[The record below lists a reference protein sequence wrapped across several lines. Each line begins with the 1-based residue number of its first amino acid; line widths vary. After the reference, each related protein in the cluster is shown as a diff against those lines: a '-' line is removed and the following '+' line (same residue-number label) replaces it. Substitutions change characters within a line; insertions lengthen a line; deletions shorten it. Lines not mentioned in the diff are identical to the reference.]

1 MLPWN
6 ENSPDLGETRQ
17 LEQLFQENYEA
28 MLCTANAY
36 FSSNGAPCSSVRH
49 LAEEAV
55 QEAFLTAWKKRGE
68 LFASKSPKGWLYRTL
83 KYIAKNMARTEW
95 TLFRHF
101 VQLPAETEMASQEGA
116 YSLIELQSCIAED
129 AYCLLK
135 RLYLEKDTYQDLSKE
150 MGISEA
156 ALAMRVRRIKVKIR
170 SQMEP

>member
-6 ENSPDLGETRQ
+6 ENSPDLEDTGR

-28 MLCTANAY
+28 MLYTASAY
-36 FSSNGAPCSSVRH
+36 FFSNGAPCSSVCH

-55 QEAFLTAWKKRGE
+55 QEAFLTAWRKRRE
-68 LFASKSPKGWLYRTL
+68 LFASNSPKGWLYRTL
-83 KYIAKNMARTEW
+83 KYIVKNMARTEW

-101 VQLPAETEMASQEGA
+101 AQLPAETEMVCQEDA
-116 YSLIELQSCIAED
+116 YFLIELQSCIAED
-129 AYCLLK
+129 AYRLLK
-135 RLYLEKDTYQDLSKE
+135 RLYLENATYQELSKE